1 MYSLSFFLALSA
13 FCAVFLGSY
22 GSNAFFSVKEL
33 EYLNMNDTVRLCLM
47 HGICFGI
54 AKDLIQLFFGSK
66 DSYKKNDHYSDYKLS
81 EASKSIVFGRE
92 HHIILTGDFNRAY
105 RSIVTCKG
113 KSWTMEDFS
122 RFIEVFSVYLFSRNG
137 LKQVLP
143 EKAIQLWGYL
153 RRFFM
158 LLFRSNGLN
167 YETSVTEAHS
177 ELLQYAKFAEEVKI
191 TCF

>member
-1 MYSLSFFLALSA
+1 ML
-13 FCAVFLGSY
+13 
-22 GSNAFFSVKEL
+22 
-33 EYLNMNDTVRLCLM
+33 
-47 HGICFGI
+47 
-54 AKDLIQLFFGSK
+54 QLFFGSRV
-66 DSYKKNDHYSDYKLS
+66 SYKTNSNVSEFVLS
-81 EASKSIVFGRE
+81 EASKSIIVGRE
-92 HHIILTGDFNRAY
+92 DHIILSSDFNRAY

-113 KSWTMEDFS
+113 KSWSMEDFS
-122 RFIEVFSVYLFSRNG
+122 RFLEVFSVYLFSRNG